1 MTTQDSA
8 ANPFEYWREMF
19 RKSTEAWAQA
29 ATGAPGSGVW
39 PPFFGAAPGG
49 TASGFNFPGFGQ
61 IPGFNTI
68 PGFNPFGQ
76 FAPPSFSGDLQQVW
90 QQFFNSWTEQAQQ
103 AMASGSPGPEALLN
117 VQKQW
122 SEQLEA
128 MAKMFAEVMGTEA
141 FASMLGKYMEQS
153 LIWQQ
158 RMARQAEPQQDTTLK
173 ALNMPSRGQID
184 RMFERVIGLE
194 ERLEDLEDEN
204 RKLRAQV
211 EAALRSPAPRPRNRP
226 SETAPESQ

>member
-19 RKSTEAWAQA
+19 QKSTEAWAQA
-29 ATGAPGSGVW
+29 ATGAPGSGAW

-49 TASGFNFPGFGQ
+49 TAPGFSFPGFGQ
-61 IPGFNTI
+61 MPGFSAM

-103 AMASGSPGPEALLN
+103 AMASGSPAPEALLN
-117 VQKQW
+117 AQKQW
-122 SEQLEA
+122 TEQLEA
-128 MAKMFAEVMGTEA
+128 MAKMFAEAMGTGA
-141 FASMLGKYMEQS
+141 FASMLGKYMEQL

-158 RMARQAEPQQDTTLK
+158 RMAKQAEPQQDTMLK

-194 ERLEDLEDEN
+194 ERLEDLDDEN

-211 EAALRSPAPRPRNRP
+211 EAALRPSAPRPRP
-226 SETAPESQ
+226 SETAPEPQ